1 MALSALH
8 LAAVPLLG
16 LLLGYAFAPN
26 TGPRS
31 PEEREKL
38 TLLRAP
44 FTVFG
49 HFSVVFIDAAKYY
62 FFKTL
67 YSPLAMLVAVPT
79 IVVYF
84 STLFEGPHLAYVTT
98 PAFYIEFVAW
108 WVGLGVLSSIGLG
121 TGMHS
126 GFLFT
131 FPHVIEVTM
140 AAQACGHVNFE
151 SFSNMWWI
159 KTDEQFVCNGAVDA
173 RKEGLTFLAIV
184 TKAML
189 PAILWGCGTAVG
201 EIPPYAL
208 SLAARNARIAN
219 SQFDEIEEEIRGAEN
234 SGNFLMKIKA
244 KLESWMVG
252 FLQKNGFL
260 GVLLMASWPN
270 AFFDLCGICCGHFGM
285 SFWKFFGATLIGK
298 GFIKV
303 PMQVLVIV
311 TVFSDSY
318 LQASAVMLNV
328 VRSVTPAKLE
338 VAEKLSEALE
348 KSYSPYFA
356 MWTLSYRQK
365 CLCNA
370 RYKAKFRNKSVA
382 QAQGVNIFKRAWQ
395 IFLVGA
401 IGFFIKSCIEQCAQ
415 QRAAVLAKKQKEKT
429 K

>member
-1 MALSALH
+1 
-8 LAAVPLLG
+8 
-16 LLLGYAFAPN
+16 
-26 TGPRS
+26 
-31 PEEREKL
+31 
-38 TLLRAP
+38 
-44 FTVFG
+44 
-49 HFSVVFIDAAKYY
+49 
-62 FFKTL
+62 
-67 YSPLAMLVAVPT
+67 
-79 IVVYF
+79 
-84 STLFEGPHLAYVTT
+84 
-98 PAFYIEFVAW
+98 
-108 WVGLGVLSSIGLG
+108 
-121 TGMHS
+121 
-126 GFLFT
+126 
-131 FPHVIEVTM
+131 M

-159 KTDEQFVCNGAVDA
+159 KTEEQFVCNGTGDA
-173 RKEGLTFLAIV
+173 AKEGLTFLAIV
-184 TKAML
+184 AKAML

-234 SGNFLMKIKA
+234 SGNFLMQLKA
-244 KLESWMVG
+244 KLEAWMVA
-252 FLQKNGFL
+252 FLQDNGFL

-318 LQASAVMLNV
+318 LQVMLNV
-328 VRSVTPAKLE
+328 VRTVTPANLG

-348 KSYSPYFA
+348 K
-356 MWTLSYRQK
+356 
-365 CLCNA
+365 
-370 RYKAKFRNKSVA
+370 YKAKFRNKSVA
-382 QAQGVNIFKRAWQ
+382 QAQGVNIVKRLWQ
-395 IFLVGA
+395 MFLVSA

-415 QRAAVLAKKQKEKT
+415 QRAAVLAKKTKEKT